1 MTKISYAIEEISP
14 KVAQEYLE
22 ANKLNRK
29 VTPVTVTAYARD
41 MEQEK
46 WRFTGAPISFD
57 VDGNLLDGQHRLLA
71 IIRSGTTQ
79 KFLVVRGL
87 DTESR
92 QAMDIGRKRSVAD
105 NLVMDHGFRNSSQV
119 ASAVRVILKWRLG
132 KLRAGTSYR
141 VTDAE
146 VMDFAVE
153 NELALQEAAVYAQK
167 LRRSMPVSL
176 AVATS
181 GYFETHRLDQEKAA
195 IFWTQVVTGAGLEI
209 GDPALSYRNAI
220 ARIGS
225 SKHEDRLLINLEL
238 TARAWRHFVAGKKTG
253 SSMLAK
259 KLVNIQERDFALD
272 PSGRYADPDE
282 VEA

>member
-14 KVAQEYLE
+14 KRAQEYLE

-181 GYFETHRLDQEKAA
+181 GYFETHRLDPEKAA

-282 VEA
+282 VEV